1 MAFKLSVDE
10 DILSVKTNPGIL
22 ENLLFF
28 KHWSYRFELPMNRIS
43 EVEVESRMGVETLI
57 VHKSMADGDDKS
69 IPISI
74 NKANKRQVR
83 FIKEALPKI
92 IKEKLPM
99 PKIKEL
105 QHEYLDHS
113 KATYL

>member
-10 DILSVKTNPGIL
+10 DILSIKTNPGIL

-28 KHWSYRFELPMNRIS
+28 KNWSYRFELPMNRIS
-43 EVEVESRMGVETLI
+43 DVQVETRMGVETLI
-57 VHKSMADGDDKS
+57 VFKSMADGEDKS

-74 NKANKRQVR
+74 NKANNHEVR
-83 FIKEALPKI
+83 FIKEALPRI

-105 QHEYLDHS
+105 QKEYLDHS
-113 KATYL
+113 NATYL

>member
-1 MAFKLSVDE
+1 MAIKLSVDE
-10 DILSVKTNPGIL
+10 DILSVKTKPGIL
-22 ENLLFF
+22 ERLWFF
-28 KHWSYRFELPMNRIS
+28 KHWSYYFELPMSRIG
-43 EVEVESRMGVETLI
+43 EIEVESRLGVTTMV
-57 VHKSMADGDDKS
+57 VHKTMADGDDKC

-113 KATYL
+113 NATYL